1 MKSYVI
7 MIKII
12 LKRKFMKII
21 KSASFD
27 SIDAI
32 SIDVESTFTKGLP
45 TFTIV
50 GMISTSISESKDRV
64 KSALLTNGFKF
75 PPLKI
80 TVNLSPSEISKK
92 GTHFDLAI
100 ALQIA
105 LFEEKNIDFDDI
117 YFFGELAL
125 DGKIKDTISIF
136 PIVLSLVKQG
146 LIKKVLVCEDSAK
159 KLANIPNLEIFYVK
173 NLEEAI
179 LFIKSKERKNFLYE
193 KKILDYK
200 TLSINDELFYYDLD
214 YKDDFSDVIG
224 QDMAKYAGLIS
235 AAGNHNIIFEGSPGC
250 GKSMISKRLQYIMP
264 PMSLEEILEKAKL
277 QALDYKDVDFLPIR
291 AFRSPHHS
299 STKSSIFG
307 GGSVNAKMGEVALSN
322 NGILFFDELPHFS
335 KSILEALREPLEDN
349 KILIS
354 RVNSKI
360 LYETKFIFIA
370 AMNPC
375 PCGNLLS
382 SVKECRCNEL
392 EIQRYK
398 GRLSEPFLDRIDL
411 YVVMNDSFNDNKNI
425 VSSKELH
432 ANVIKAFIKQ
442 KERGQKELNGK
453 LNEEDI
459 KKYCILD
466 DEAKIILEKARLN
479 YQLSFRSVNK
489 VLKVART
496 IADLNDNAI
505 ITKNDLLKSL
515 NFRRR

>member
-1 MKSYVI
+1 
-7 MIKII
+7 
-12 LKRKFMKII
+12 MKIL
-21 KSASFD
+21 KSASLD
-27 SIDAI
+27 TIDAI
-32 SIDVESTFTKGLP
+32 CIDVESTFTKGLP

-105 LFEEKNIDFDDI
+105 LFDEKNIDFEDI

-125 DGKIKDTISIF
+125 DGNIKDTSSIF
-136 PIVLSLVKQG
+136 PIVLSLSKNTH
-146 LIKKVLVCEDSAK
+146 INKVLVCKESAL
-159 KLANIPNLEIFYVK
+159 KLANIPNLQIYCVENLDQAISFVK
-173 NLEEAI
+173 SNKKEEY
-179 LFIKSKERKNFLYE
+179 LY
-193 KKILDYK
+193 KKDVLKYK
-200 TLSINDELFYYDLD
+200 TLEINKEKYFYDTNYIE
-214 YKDDFSDVIG
+214 DFQDVIG
-224 QDMAKYAGLIS
+224 QDIAKNAALIS

-250 GKSMISKRLQYIMP
+250 GKSMISKRLKYIMT
-264 PMSLEEILEKAKL
+264 PMNLEEILEKAKL
-277 QALDYKDVDFLPIR
+277 QALDYKQIDFFPVR

-307 GGSVNAKMGEVALSN
+307 GGSANAKMGEIALSN

-354 RVNSKI
+354 RVNSKVM
-360 LYETKFIFIA
+360 YETKFIFIA

-398 GRLSEPFLDRIDL
+398 NRLSEPFLDRIDL
-411 YVVMNDSFNDNKNI
+411 YVVMTDSFSDNKNI

-432 ANVIKAFIKQ
+432 EKVIKAFIKQ
-442 KERGQKELNGK
+442 KQRGQKELNGK
-453 LNEEDI
+453 LSDKDI
-459 KKYCILD
+459 KKYCLLD
-466 DEAKIILEKARLN
+466 NESLGILEKARSN
-479 YQLSFRSVNK
+479 YQLSFRSINK

-496 IADLNDNAI
+496 IADLNDNEI
-505 ITKNDLLKSL
+505 ITKNDLLQSL
-515 NFRRR
+515 SYRKR

>member
-1 MKSYVI
+1 
-7 MIKII
+7 
-12 LKRKFMKII
+12 MKIL
-21 KSASFD
+21 KSASLD
-27 SIDAI
+27 TIDAI
-32 SIDVESTFTKGLP
+32 CIDVESTFTKGMP

-105 LFEEKNIDFDDI
+105 LFDEKNIDFENI

-125 DGKIKDTISIF
+125 DGNIKDTSSIF
-136 PIVLSLVKQG
+136 PIVLSLSKKTH
-146 LIKKVLVCEDSAK
+146 INKVLVCKESAL
-159 KLANIPNLEIFYVK
+159 KLANIPNLQIYCVK
-173 NLEEAI
+173 NLDEAI
-179 LFIKSKERKNFLYE
+179 SFVKSNKKEEYLY
-193 KKILDYK
+193 KKEIFKYK
-200 TLSINDELFYYDLD
+200 TLNIREETYYYDTN
-214 YKDDFSDVIG
+214 YMEDFQDVIG
-224 QDMAKYAGLIS
+224 QNIAKNAALIS

-250 GKSMISKRLQYIMP
+250 GKSMISKRLKYIMT
-264 PMSLEEILEKAKL
+264 PMNLEEILEKAKL
-277 QALDYKDVDFLPIR
+277 QALDYKEIDFLPIR

-307 GGSVNAKMGEVALSN
+307 GGSVNAKMGEIALSN

-354 RVNSKI
+354 RVNSKVM
-360 LYETKFIFIA
+360 YETKFIFIA

-382 SVKECRCNEL
+382 SVKECRCNEM

-398 GRLSEPFLDRIDL
+398 NRLSEPFLDRIDL
-411 YVVMNDSFNDNKNI
+411 YVVMNDSFSDDKNLI
-425 VSSKELH
+425 SSQELH
-432 ANVIKAFIKQ
+432 EKVIKAFIKQ
-442 KERGQKELNGK
+442 KQRGQKELNGK
-453 LNEEDI
+453 LSDKDI
-459 KKYCILD
+459 KKYCVLD
-466 DEAKIILEKARLN
+466 SESLNLLEKARIN
-479 YQLSFRSVNK
+479 YQLSFRSINK

-496 IADLNDNAI
+496 IADLNENEI
-505 ITKNDLLKSL
+505 ITKNDLLQSL
-515 NFRRR
+515 SYRRR

>member
-1 MKSYVI
+1 MVSI
-7 MIKII
+7 
-12 LKRKFMKII
+12 MKII
-21 KSASFD
+21 KSASLD
-27 SIDAI
+27 TLDAI

-50 GMISTSISESKDRV
+50 GMISASISESKDRV

-80 TVNLSPSEISKK
+80 TVNLSPSEINKK

-105 LFEEKNIDFDDI
+105 LFEEKNIDFEDI

-125 DGKIKDTISIF
+125 DGNIKDTSSIF
-136 PIVLSLVKQG
+136 PIILSLVKQNV
-146 LIKKVLVCEDSAK
+146 IKKVLVCETSAE
-159 KLANIPNLEIFYVK
+159 KLSNIPNLEIYKVK

-179 LFIKSKERKNFLYE
+179 LFTKSKNKENFIFQ
-193 KKILDYK
+193 KKILEYK
-200 TLSINDELFYYDLD
+200 TIKINDEKFYYETI

-224 QDMAKYAGLIS
+224 QEMAKYAALIS

-277 QALDYKDVDFLPIR
+277 QALDFKEVDFSPIR

-307 GGSVNAKMGEVALSN
+307 GGSVNAKMGEIALSN

-360 LYETKFIFIA
+360 MYETKFIFIA

-382 SVKECRCNEL
+382 SLKECRCNEL

-398 GRLSEPFLDRIDL
+398 NRLSEPFLDRIDL
-411 YVVMNDSFNDNKNI
+411 YVVMNDSFSDNKNI

-432 ANVIKAFIKQ
+432 SNILKAFIKQ
-442 KERGQKELNGK
+442 KKRGQKELNGK
-453 LNEEDI
+453 LNEEEI
-459 KKYCILD
+459 KEYCLLD
-466 DEAKIILEKARLN
+466 EESKGILEKARIN
-479 YQLSFRSVNK
+479 YQLSFRSINK

-496 IADLNDNAI
+496 IADLNDNDI
-505 ITKNDLLKSL
+505 ITKNDLLQSL

>member
-1 MKSYVI
+1 
-7 MIKII
+7 
-12 LKRKFMKII
+12 MKII
-21 KSASFD
+21 KSASLD
-27 SIDAI
+27 SIEAI
-32 SIDVESTFTKGLP
+32 AIDVESTFTKGLP

-80 TVNLSPSEISKK
+80 TVNLSPSEIAKK

-105 LFEEKNIDFDDI
+105 FYDDKKVNFSDI
-117 YFFGELAL
+117 FVFGELAL
-125 DGKIKDTISIF
+125 DGNIKDTNSIF
-136 PIVLSLVKQG
+136 PIILSLSKKDS
-146 LIKKVLVCEDSAK
+146 INKVLVSSQTAQ
-159 KLANIPNLEIFYVK
+159 KLANIPNLKIYCVN
-173 NLEEAI
+173 NLSEAI
-179 LFIKSKERKNFLYE
+179 EFIKTDKKENYLYE
-193 KKILDYK
+193 KKKLEYK
-200 TLSINDELFYYDLD
+200 TLIINDEQYFYDTNYLE
-214 YKDDFSDVIG
+214 DFKDVIG
-224 QDMAKYAGLIS
+224 QDMAKYAAMIC
-235 AAGNHNIIFEGSPGC
+235 AAGNHNLIMEGSPGC

-264 PMSLEEILEKAKL
+264 PMNLEEILEKAKL
-277 QALDYKDVDFLPIR
+277 LALDFKEVDFSPIR

-307 GGSVNAKMGEVALSN
+307 GGSSNAKMGEIALSN
-322 NGILFFDELPHFS
+322 GGILFFDELPHFS

-354 RVNSKI
+354 RVNNKI
-360 LYETKFIFIA
+360 LYETKFIFVA

-382 SVKECRCNEL
+382 SVKECRCNEI

-398 GRLSEPFLDRIDL
+398 NKLSEPFLDRIDL
-411 YVVMNDSFNDNKNI
+411 YLVMNDSFKDNKNK

-432 ANVIKAFIKQ
+432 ENIIKAFIKQ
-442 KERGQKELNGK
+442 KQRGQKELNGK
-453 LNEEDI
+453 LSDEEI

-466 DEAKIILEKARLN
+466 EESLNILEKARFN
-479 YQLSFRSVNK
+479 YQLSFRSINK

-496 IADLNDNAI
+496 IADLNDNEI
-505 ITKNDLLKSL
+505 ITKNDLLQSL

>member
-1 MKSYVI
+1 
-7 MIKII
+7 
-12 LKRKFMKII
+12 MKII
-21 KSASFD
+21 KSASLD
-27 SIDAI
+27 SIEAI
-32 SIDVESTFTKGLP
+32 AIDVESTFTKGLP

-80 TVNLSPSEISKK
+80 TVNLSPSEITKK
-92 GTHFDLAI
+92 GAHFDLAI

-105 LFEEKNIDFDDI
+105 FYENKKVDFSDI
-117 YFFGELAL
+117 FVFGELAL
-125 DGKIKDTISIF
+125 DGNIKDTNSIF
-136 PIVLSLVKQG
+136 PIILSLSKKYS
-146 LIKKVLVCEDSAK
+146 INKVLVCTQTAQ
-159 KLANIPNLEIFYVK
+159 KLVNIPNLEIYCVK
-173 NLEEAI
+173 NLDQAI
-179 LFIKSKERKNFLYE
+179 EFIKTDKKENYLYG
-193 KKILDYK
+193 KKKLEYK
-200 TLSINDELFYYDLD
+200 TLIINDEQYFYDTNYLE
-214 YKDDFSDVIG
+214 DFKDVIG
-224 QDMAKYAGLIS
+224 QDMAKYAAMIC
-235 AAGNHNIIFEGSPGC
+235 AAGNHNLIMEGSPGC

-264 PMSLEEILEKAKL
+264 PMNLEEILEKAKL
-277 QALDYKDVDFLPIR
+277 LALDFKEVDFSPIR

-307 GGSVNAKMGEVALSN
+307 GGSSNAKMGEIALSN
-322 NGILFFDELPHFS
+322 GGILFFDELPHFS

-354 RVNSKI
+354 RVNNKI
-360 LYETKFIFIA
+360 LYETKFIFVA

-382 SVKECRCNEL
+382 SVKECRCNEI

-398 GRLSEPFLDRIDL
+398 NKLSEPFLDRIDL
-411 YVVMNDSFNDNKNI
+411 YLVMNDSFKDNKNK

-432 ANVIKAFIKQ
+432 ENIIKAFIKQ
-442 KERGQKELNGK
+442 KQRGQKELNGK
-453 LNEEDI
+453 LSDEEI

-466 DEAKIILEKARLN
+466 EESLNILEKARFN
-479 YQLSFRSVNK
+479 YQLSFRSINK

-496 IADLNDNAI
+496 IADLNENEI
-505 ITKNDLLKSL
+505 ITKNDLLQSL

>member
-1 MKSYVI
+1 
-7 MIKII
+7 
-12 LKRKFMKII
+12 MKII
-21 KSASFD
+21 KSASLD
-27 SIDAI
+27 TIDAI
-32 SIDVESTFTKGLP
+32 SIDVESTFTKGMP
-45 TFTIV
+45 NFTIV

-80 TVNLSPSEISKK
+80 TVNLSPSEIAKK

-105 LFEEKNIDFDDI
+105 FFDDKKI
-117 YFFGELAL
+117 NFDDFFVFGELAL
-125 DGKIKDTISIF
+125 DGNIKDTNSIF
-136 PIVLSLVKQG
+136 PIILSLVKKG
-146 LIKKVLVCEDSAK
+146 LVNKVLVCRASAE
-159 KLANIPNLEIFYVK
+159 KLANIPNLEIYCIK
-173 NLEEAI
+173 NLSDAI
-179 LFIKSKERKNFLYE
+179 NFIKSNKKEEFLYE
-193 KKILDYK
+193 KKEFVYN
-200 TLSINDELFYYDLD
+200 TLIINEKKYFYETNYIE
-214 YKDDFSDVIG
+214 DFKDVIG
-224 QDMAKYAGLIS
+224 QEMAKYAAIIS
-235 AAGNHNIIFEGSPGC
+235 ATGNHNLILEGSPGC
-250 GKSMISKRLQYIMP
+250 GKSMISKRLQYILP
-264 PMSLEEILEKAKL
+264 PMNLEEILEKAKL
-277 QALDYKDVDFLPIR
+277 QALDFKEVDFSPIR

-307 GGSVNAKMGEVALSN
+307 GGSSNAKMGEIALSN

-335 KSILEALREPLEDN
+335 KSVLEALREPLEDN

-354 RVNSKI
+354 RVNNKI

-398 GRLSEPFLDRIDL
+398 NRLSEPFLDRIDL
-411 YVVMNDSFNDNKNI
+411 YLVMNDSFNDNKNI
-425 VSSKELH
+425 VNSKELH
-432 ANVIKAFIKQ
+432 ENVIKAFIKQ
-442 KERGQKELNGK
+442 KTRGQKELNGK
-453 LNEEDI
+453 LSDEDI

-466 DEAKIILEKARLN
+466 EESLIILEKARLN
-479 YQLSFRSVNK
+479 YNLTFRSINK

-496 IADLNDNAI
+496 IADLNDNEI
-505 ITKNDLLKSL
+505 ITKNDLLQSL

>member
-1 MKSYVI
+1 
-7 MIKII
+7 
-12 LKRKFMKII
+12 MKII
-21 KSASFD
+21 KSASLETL
-27 SIDAI
+27 DAI

-80 TVNLSPSEISKK
+80 TVNLSPSEINKK

-105 LFEEKNIDFDDI
+105 LFEEKNIDFEDI

-125 DGKIKDTISIF
+125 DGNIKDTSSIF
-136 PIVLSLVKQG
+136 PIILSLVKQNI
-146 LIKKVLVCEDSAK
+146 IKKVLVCEISAE
-159 KLANIPNLEIFYVK
+159 KLSNIPNLEIYKVK

-179 LFIKSKERKNFLYE
+179 TFTKSKNKENFLFQ
-193 KKILDYK
+193 KKILEYK
-200 TLSINDELFYYDLD
+200 TLKIKDEKFYYETI

-224 QDMAKYAGLIS
+224 QEMAKYAALIS

-277 QALDYKDVDFLPIR
+277 QALDFKEVDFSPIR

-307 GGSVNAKMGEVALSN
+307 GGSVNAKMGEIALSN

-360 LYETKFIFIA
+360 MYETKFIFIA

-382 SVKECRCNEL
+382 SLKECRCNEL

-398 GRLSEPFLDRIDL
+398 NRLSEPFLDRIDL
-411 YVVMNDSFNDNKNI
+411 YVVMNDSFSDNKNI

-432 ANVIKAFIKQ
+432 SNILKAFIKQ
-442 KERGQKELNGK
+442 KNRGQKELNGK
-453 LNEEDI
+453 LNEEEI

-466 DEAKIILEKARLN
+466 EESKVILEKARIN
-479 YQLSFRSVNK
+479 YQLSFRSINK

-496 IADLNDNAI
+496 ISDLNDNEI
-505 ITKNDLLKSL
+505 IKKNDLLQSL